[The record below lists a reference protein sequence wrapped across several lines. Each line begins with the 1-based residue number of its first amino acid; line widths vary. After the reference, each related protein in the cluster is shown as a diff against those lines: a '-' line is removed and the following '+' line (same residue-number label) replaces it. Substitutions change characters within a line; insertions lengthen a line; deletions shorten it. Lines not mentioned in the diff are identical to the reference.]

1 MDKKDG
7 KTGRT
12 ERIMKLN
19 GRIDCCYADV
29 PIGRHTV
36 CVGFRG
42 GIVETYVNEYHFVVD
57 EITSAALVR
66 GRKVR
71 YLRLTEEFEDR
82 LIEIIE
88 NETRNGGTLRA
99 S

>member
-1 MDKKDG
+1 
-7 KTGRT
+7 
-12 ERIMKLN
+12 MKLN
-19 GRIDCCYADV
+19 GRIDYCYADV
-29 PIGRHTV
+29 SVDGHTV

-42 GIVETYVNEYHFVVD
+42 GFVETYVNEYHFVVD

-88 NETRNGGTLRA
+88 NETRNGETLRA

>member
-1 MDKKDG
+1 
-7 KTGRT
+7 
-12 ERIMKLN
+12 MKLN
-19 GRIDCCYADV
+19 GRIDYCYADV
-29 PIGRHTV
+29 PIGGHTV
-36 CVGFRG
+36 CVGCRG

-71 YLRLTEEFEDR
+71 YLSLTGEFAR
-82 LIEIIE
+82 KLKEIIE
-88 NETRNGGTLRA
+88 NETRNGRTLRA

>member
-1 MDKKDG
+1 MN
-7 KTGRT
+7 
-12 ERIMKLN
+12 LN
-19 GRIDCCYADV
+19 GRIDYCYADV
-29 PIGRHTV
+29 PIGGHTV

-82 LIEIIE
+82 LIEIID
-88 NETRNGGTLRA
+88 ETRNGGTLRA

>member
-1 MDKKDG
+1 MG
-7 KTGRT
+7 
-12 ERIMKLN
+12 LN
-19 GRIDCCYADV
+19 GQIDYCYADV
-29 PIGRHTV
+29 PVDGHTV

-57 EITSAALVR
+57 EIISAALVR

-71 YLRLTEEFEDR
+71 YLRLTGEFARKLKEV
-82 LIEIIE
+82 IE

>member
-1 MDKKDG
+1 MDKKN
-7 KTGRT
+7 
-12 ERIMKLN
+12 ERKMKLN
-19 GRIDCCYADV
+19 GRIDYCYADV
-29 PIGRHTV
+29 PVDGHTI

-71 YLRLTEEFEDR
+71 YLRLTGEFARKLKEV
-82 LIEIIE
+82 IE
-88 NETRNGGTLRA
+88 NETRNGEKLRA

>member
-1 MDKKDG
+1 
-7 KTGRT
+7 
-12 ERIMKLN
+12 MKLN
-19 GRIDCCYADV
+19 GRIDYCYADISV
-29 PIGRHTV
+29 DGHTV

>member
-1 MDKKDG
+1 
-7 KTGRT
+7 
-12 ERIMKLN
+12 MKLN

-29 PIGRHTV
+29 PVDGHTV

-42 GIVETYVNEYHFVVD
+42 GIVETYVNEFHFVVD

-66 GRKVR
+66 GRRVR
-71 YLRLTEEFEDR
+71 YLRLTGEFAR
-82 LIEIIE
+82 KLKEIIE
-88 NETRNGGTLRA
+88 NETRNGEKLRA

>member
-1 MDKKDG
+1 
-7 KTGRT
+7 
-12 ERIMKLN
+12 MKLN
-19 GRIDCCYADV
+19 GRIDYCYADISV
-29 PIGRHTV
+29 DGHIV

-42 GIVETYVNEYHFVVD
+42 GIVETYVNEYHFVID

-71 YLRLTEEFEDR
+71 YLRLTGEFAR
-82 LIEIIE
+82 KLKEIIE

>member
-1 MDKKDG
+1 
-7 KTGRT
+7 
-12 ERIMKLN
+12 MKIKMNMML
-19 GRIDCCYADV
+19 DCCYADV
-29 PIGRHTV
+29 PIGGHTV
-36 CVGFRG
+36 CVGFTG
-42 GIVETYVNEYHFVVD
+42 VIVENKKVHDFHLVVE
-57 EITSAALVR
+57 EIRSAFIVR
-66 GRKVR
+66 GRRVR

>member
-1 MDKKDG
+1 MG
-7 KTGRT
+7 
-12 ERIMKLN
+12 LN
-19 GRIDCCYADV
+19 GQIDYCYADV

-71 YLRLTEEFEDR
+71 TLRLTGEFARR
-82 LIEIIE
+82 LKEVIE
-88 NETRNGGTLRA
+88 NETRNGEKLRA

>member
-1 MDKKDG
+1 MG
-7 KTGRT
+7 V
-12 ERIMKLN
+12 N
-19 GRIDCCYADV
+19 GRIDYAYADV
-29 PIGRHTV
+29 TVDGHKV

-71 YLRLTEEFEDR
+71 YLRLTGEFAR
-82 LIEIIE
+82 KLKEIIE
-88 NETRNGGTLRA
+88 NNKSDINQRGKEDTVCVA
-99 S
+99 D

>member
-1 MDKKDG
+1 MDKKN
-7 KTGRT
+7 
-12 ERIMKLN
+12 ERKMKLN
-19 GRIDCCYADV
+19 GRIDYCYADV
-29 PIGRHTV
+29 PVDGHTI

-66 GRKVR
+66 GLKVR

-88 NETRNGGTLRA
+88 NETRNG
-99 S
+99 

>member
-1 MDKKDG
+1 
-7 KTGRT
+7 
-12 ERIMKLN
+12 MKIKMNMML
-19 GRIDCCYADV
+19 DCCYADV
-29 PIGRHTV
+29 PIGGHTV

-71 YLRLTEEFEDR
+71 YLRLNGEFARKLKEV
-82 LIEIIE
+82 IE
-88 NETRNGGTLRA
+88 NETRNGEKLRA